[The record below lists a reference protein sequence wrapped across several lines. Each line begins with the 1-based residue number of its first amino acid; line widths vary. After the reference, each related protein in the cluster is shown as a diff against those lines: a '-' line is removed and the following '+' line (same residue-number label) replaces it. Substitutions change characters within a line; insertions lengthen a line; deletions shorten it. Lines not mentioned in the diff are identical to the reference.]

1 MVFPILTSTSPNSQV
16 DLLLSFCQQLKF
28 SSVVLVGHDDS
39 GLLALMAAANILTTL
54 SSTQVVIKGH
64 FLLTNL
70 LLDKMKE
77 TAKESVCQS
86 LLRCAYRLESS
97 SHTLMTKPWFNL
109 SSVAHIASY
118 SSGIQFSHLNDKTW
132 FNLSSVA
139 HIASY
144 SGGIQFSH
152 LNDKTWYS
160 YSQSK
165 LANFFH
171 TKELAIRF
179 KAEGVDITANA
190 VHPGFIMT
198 PLMAMRFKVE
208 MATAKRTIR
217 RTPPQ
222 YLFFIKQIT
231 NVRVHSI

>member
-1 MVFPILTSTSPNSQV
+1 MAVTKMVFPILTSTSPNSQV

-54 SSTQVVIKGH
+54 SPTQIAV
-64 FLLTNL
+64 
-70 LLDKMKE
+70 
-77 TAKESVCQS
+77 
-86 LLRCAYRLESS
+86 SS
-97 SHTLMTKPWFNL
+97 SRYRHLLEFCSTLLWDGTYSGHCCARRWRPLRKVFVNL
-109 SSVAHIASY
+109 SCIV
-118 SSGIQFSHLNDKTW
+118 
-132 FNLSSVA
+132 

-152 LNDKTWYS
+152 INDKTWYS
-160 YSQSK
+160 DTRAYSQSK

-171 TKELAIRF
+171 AKELAIRF

-190 VHPGFIMT
+190 VHQGFIMT
-198 PLMAMRFKVE
+198 PLMATRFKVE
-208 MATAKRTIR
+208 MARAKQTIR

-222 YLFFIKQIT
+222 YLFLNKQIA
-231 NVRVHSI
+231 NVRVRSI